1 MLAFE
6 EYQQVAS
13 PSRVLAV
20 IALTPLPGLILMILL
35 AAIPLQNPLLGL
47 KGNPG
52 FIVQSWLAYSTM
64 TVALMFF
71 IRSSLML
78 PNSAYSHKQCVLIA
92 LLTAGLNELAMLV
105 LGAFWRFPIP
115 FRSLLGIPTYAISLL
130 LFHRAVIG
138 RKWLYHRNEII
149 EYLPLFCA
157 QASTLFIFEGVTL
170 VFAHVPAFAQGI
182 ITITFPVLRAIIKR
196 FIWRFSRCLE
206 DISMDV
212 TLCVVEVFGSL
223 FQNAC
228 LQSARSPAIGGLM
241 VVVDFVQA
249 LVEVKISSKARGL
262 AKLDPKQA
270 VMGVSRKG
278 NSVLMH
284 PSDVFAKPEK
294 LSVNTSR
301 RISRIACLTNGSQ
314 NTLDL
319 NAIEADMSISTR
331 EQPSPGPPSS
341 MPEAKRQHPTTI
353 DDVDISHRQHAKM
366 LSQTLQLVFASE
378 VLVFAEY
385 AEFVCTVLYGLY
397 TVVLY
402 HMPYAKYNLN
412 FIGLSDERFWQAAA
426 NCGVYAA
433 FEGFTLVFLFT
444 LVRAKYGLS
453 TFYQLAFI
461 LEKYWMSVQG
471 KLVGSLALIFILNT
485 VHQGMDLSLHFN
497 WEKVLDG
504 TAVHD
509 EHPNS

>member
-249 LVEVKISSKARGL
+249 LVEVKMYLAHKFVVDGRQTTKTAVRIVEDALYPGLSAPAKHAAWPSSIRNKPSWACL
-262 AKLDPKQA
+262 AKETP
-270 VMGVSRKG
+270 
-278 NSVLMH
+278 
-284 PSDVFAKPEK
+284 
-294 LSVNTSR
+294 
-301 RISRIACLTNGSQ
+301 C
-314 NTLDL
+314 
-319 NAIEADMSISTR
+319 
-331 EQPSPGPPSS
+331 
-341 MPEAKRQHPTTI
+341 
-353 DDVDISHRQHAKM
+353 
-366 LSQTLQLVFASE
+366 
-378 VLVFAEY
+378 
-385 AEFVCTVLYGLY
+385 
-397 TVVLY
+397 
-402 HMPYAKYNLN
+402 
-412 FIGLSDERFWQAAA
+412 
-426 NCGVYAA
+426 
-433 FEGFTLVFLFT
+433 
-444 LVRAKYGLS
+444 
-453 TFYQLAFI
+453 
-461 LEKYWMSVQG
+461 
-471 KLVGSLALIFILNT
+471 
-485 VHQGMDLSLHFN
+485 
-497 WEKVLDG
+497 
-504 TAVHD
+504 
-509 EHPNS
+509 